1 MGDWA
6 ILSGTSWEGWKWGSR
21 QEIALRLARR
31 GEGVLYV
38 EPALGPEYL
47 LSNPDAH
54 GVRGLRQ
61 EAERLWVWTPPRV
74 PPGRWFLRAIN
85 RWGQARVAAGL
96 RRVVGELGF
105 VNPVLW
111 ASLAYQ
117 ADLVGRVPHRGV
129 IYHYTDPA
137 RGVATGRRAALLE
150 GMHRDLVR
158 ASGRVLVASR
168 ALEEECDRICPGRAT
183 RFPPGVDLNAF
194 ASAVPRLSGLPAP
207 VLAVC
212 GVLNDRIEW
221 GWLDALLSEGVGTLL
236 LLGTLETRSARVWVR
251 DRAGSGRI
259 LAPGHIPHG
268 EVAGWLAG
276 SQVGLIP
283 YRADGS
289 EDATFPMKF
298 WEYLAAGLPV
308 ATSPIPEVAAL
319 RDACTGWVHLG
330 EGPEGFAQAVRNALA
345 APRGEPPAILAG
357 QDWECRLDQVM
368 GLLSAPS
375 GQSVV
380 TLDAEHTHPDPD
392 GPRQD

>member
-31 GEGVLYV
+31 GERVLYV
-38 EPALGPEYL
+38 EPTLGPEYL

-54 GVRGLRQ
+54 GARDLRQ
-61 EAERLWVWTPPRV
+61 EAQRLWICTPPRI
-74 PPGRWFLRAIN
+74 PPGRWLLRSLN

-96 RRVVGELGF
+96 RRVLAGIGF
-105 VNPVLW
+105 RDPVLW

-137 RGVATGRRAALLE
+137 RGRATGRRAALLE

-168 ALEEECDRICPGRAT
+168 VLEEECERIAPGRAR
-183 RFPPGVDLNAF
+183 RFPPGVDLDAF
-194 ASAVPRLSGLPAP
+194 ARAAPRPSGLSPP

-221 GWLDALLSEGVGTLL
+221 GWLDALLSGGVGSLL
-236 LLGTLETRSARVWVR
+236 LLGTIETRSARAWVR
-251 DRAGSGRI
+251 DRAGTGRV

-276 SQVGLIP
+276 AQAGLIP
-283 YRADGS
+283 YRVDGS
-289 EDATFPMKF
+289 EDATFPMKL

-308 ATSPIPEVAAL
+308 AASPLPEVDTL
-319 RDACTGWVHLG
+319 RDACAPWVHTG
-330 EGPEGFAQAVRNALA
+330 SGPEGFAQAVCAALA
-345 APRGEPPAILAG
+345 ALRGEPPAILAG
-357 QDWECRLDQVM
+357 QDWEARVDE
-368 GLLSAPS
+368 LLRITASDEW
-375 GQSVV
+375 GQRVRTV
-380 TLDAEHTHPDPD
+380 
-392 GPRQD
+392 